1 MEVFAMDISV
11 EAMAESYEQMLCCV
25 SDEKRNRVQRFFRK
39 EDALRGLGGE
49 VLVRWLAC
57 SRLCV
62 GNDQLSFARSQHGKP
77 FLGGYPELQF
87 NVSHAGKWVLCA
99 MDAEPLGVDIEEIRP
114 IDLEVG
120 RICFSEQEFAELMQ
134 RPEKERLNHFYELWT
149 LKESFA
155 KADGRGLNLPLK
167 KVTFS
172 AGQAGGVIHTDGWDS
187 PYRYYKQYSI
197 EAGYKAAVAA
207 SHERFPDT
215 VHFISCTDIQ
225 LSSLKAERE
234 QS

>member
-1 MEVFAMDISV
+1 MEIFAMDIAE
-11 EAMAESYEQMLCCV
+11 EAMAARYEQMLNWV
-25 SDEKRNRVQRFFRK
+25 PAEKRNRLQRFHRK

-57 SRLCV
+57 SRLNLA
-62 GNDQLSFARSQHGKP
+62 NDQVVFARAQHGKP
-77 FLGGYPELQF
+77 FIEGCPELQF

-99 MDAEPLGVDIEEIRP
+99 MDAEPLGVDIEEMRS

-120 RICFSEQEFAELMQ
+120 RICFSEQEFAALMQ
-134 RPEKERLNHFYELWT
+134 CPEKERLDSFYELWT

-172 AGQAGGVIHTDGWDS
+172 VGQAGGVIHTDGWDS
-187 PYRYYKQYSI
+187 PFRYFKQYSI

-207 SHERFPDT
+207 PHERFPDT

-225 LSSLKAERE
+225 LSSFGIGA
-234 QS
+234 